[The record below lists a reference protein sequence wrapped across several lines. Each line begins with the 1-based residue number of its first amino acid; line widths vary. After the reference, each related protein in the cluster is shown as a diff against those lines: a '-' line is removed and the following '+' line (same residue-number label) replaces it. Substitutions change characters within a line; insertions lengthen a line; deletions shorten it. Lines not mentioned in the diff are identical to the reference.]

1 MNPTH
6 KATSG
11 VELHDRVFPHEH
23 SSSSFAGDMDVMK
36 NSPAN
41 GRGTPRDD
49 MPPASGAGPGDMG
62 PYMGPPYQDG
72 VSFGSL

>member
-1 MNPTH
+1 MC
-6 KATSG
+6 
-11 VELHDRVFPHEH
+11 VFE
-23 SSSSFAGDMDVMK
+23 SLLLLLCVYFVDILIAGDMDVMK

-49 MPPASGAGPGDMG
+49 LSASSVTGQGDLN

-72 VSFGSL
+72 VS